1 MRASLPLVCV
11 AGLFA
16 AACGSSA
23 TTNVTSV
30 AGPSA
35 TPARCAVTLTTP
47 TSSFGPGG
55 GTSSVN
61 VSTERE
67 CAWTASPQ
75 SPWIEITAGK
85 DGSGNGTVAY
95 RVRENVDPVTRSGAI
110 VINDQR
116 AAISQGAAPCRFDVS
131 PATAV
136 LDAAGGEAT
145 INVRTNAV
153 CAWSAG
159 ADATWVHVNPSAA
172 TGNGTV
178 TVVATPNPG
187 PERSVTL
194 KVAQSQLLLRQG
206 APAPEP
212 APVPAPTPTPAPP
225 PPSPGPTPSPGPAP
239 EPSPAPSP
247 APPPTPGPEPPPPPP
262 TPTTVEFGGE
272 VKELDGSCPEIRFD
286 VKNRTV
292 VTNGDTAYKKGDCTD
307 VREDRKVDVTGQLL
321 SNGLVLAQSVEIHKQ

>member
-1 MRASLPLVCV
+1 LS
-11 AGLFA
+11 
-16 AACGSSA
+16 
-23 TTNVTSV
+23 N
-30 AGPSA
+30 
-35 TPARCAVTLTTP
+35 P

-145 INVRTNAV
+145 IAVRTNAV

-159 ADATWVHVNPSAA
+159 ADATWVHVNPPAA

-194 KVAQSQLLLRQG
+194 RVAQSQLLLRQS
-206 APAPEP
+206 APAPAPAP

-225 PPSPGPTPSPGPAP
+225 PPSPGPTPTPTPSPEPTPSPGPAP
-239 EPSPAPSP
+239 EPPPGPSP
-247 APPPTPGPEPPPPPP
+247 TPPPTPGPQPPPP
-262 TPTTVEFGGE
+262 PTTVEFGGE
-272 VKELDGSCPEIRFD
+272 VKELGGSCPELRFE

-292 VTNGDTAYKKGDCTD
+292 VTNGDTAYKKGDCSD

-321 SNGLVLAQSVEIHKQ
+321 SDGRVLAQSVEIHNK